1 MISYTEDIK
10 VINSFLLFFNTSIK
24 EIDCF
29 QKFMIYKKDNKNI
42 GFIDFSFIYDRIEIN
57 YIYVDSDYRKQQI
70 GTKLIEELISFAK
83 INNCINIT
91 LEVNE
96 NNISAIKLYEK
107 FNFKICATRDR
118 YYKHENAYLMIR
130 E

>member
-1 MISYTEDIK
+1 MSYDDLRECANNLISNCTRKCI
-10 VINSFLLFFNTSIK
+10 LLSNA
-24 EIDCF
+24 D
-29 QKFMIYKKDNKNI
+29 
-42 GFIDFSFIYDRIEIN
+42 EIN

-96 NNISAIKLYEK
+96 NNNVAINFYEKNGFKKSAIR
-107 FNFKICATRDR
+107 NN
-118 YYKHENAYLMIR
+118 YYGNENGILMIR
-130 E
+130 ELIK